1 MSPLQNLVTD
11 LLVTLA
17 YGVVGVVLMGIGY
30 GLVDVATPGKLHELI
45 WTERNRNAALL
56 LSSNLLGV
64 GTIVVAAIVASEDDF
79 VLGLVGAAA
88 YGIVGLVIMAAAFL
102 LLDAVTPGRL
112 GELLVDPEPHPAVW
126 VSAVVHL
133 ATGAIIAAA
142 IS

>member
-1 MSPLQNLVTD
+1 MQNLVTD

-17 YGVVGVVLMGIGY
+17 FGAVGVVLMGVGY
-30 GLVDVATPGKLHELI
+30 VLVDLTTPGKLHELI

-56 LSSNLLGV
+56 LASNLLGV
-64 GTIVVAAIVASEDDF
+64 GTIVVAAIVASDDDF
-79 VLGLVGAAA
+79 ALGLVGAAA

-142 IS
+142 IL

>member
-1 MSPLQNLVTD
+1 MQHLVTD

-17 YGVVGVVLMGIGY
+17 YGAVGVVLMAIGY
-30 GLVDVATPGKLHELI
+30 VLVDVATPGKLHELI

-64 GTIVVAAIVASEDDF
+64 GTIVVAAIVASADDF
-79 VLGLVGAAA
+79 TLGLVGAAA
-88 YGIVGLVIMAAAFL
+88 YGILGLVIMAAAFV
-102 LLDAVTPGRL
+102 LLDVATPGKL

-126 VSAVVHL
+126 VSATVHL

-142 IS
+142 II

>member
-1 MSPLQNLVTD
+1 MQTLVTD

-17 YGVVGVVLMGIGY
+17 YGVVGVVLMAVGY
-30 GLVDVATPGKLHELI
+30 ALVDIATPGKLHELI

-56 LSSNLLGV
+56 LASNLAGV
-64 GTIVVAAIVASEDDF
+64 GIIVVAAIAASADDF
-79 VLGLVGAAA
+79 VVGLVGASA
-88 YGIVGLVIMAAAFL
+88 YGLLGLVIMAAAFL
-102 LLDAVTPGRL
+102 LLDAATPGRL
-112 GELLVDPEPHPAVW
+112 GEILVDPEPHPAVW

>member
-1 MSPLQNLVTD
+1 MQTLVTD

-17 YGVVGVVLMGIGY
+17 YGVVGVALMAVGY
-30 GLVDVATPGKLHELI
+30 VLVDVATPGKLHELI

-56 LSSNLLGV
+56 LASNLAGV
-64 GTIVVAAIVASEDDF
+64 GIIVVAAIAASADDF
-79 VLGLVGAAA
+79 ALGLVGAAA
-88 YGIVGLVIMAAAFL
+88 YGILGLVIMAAAFL
-102 LLDAVTPGRL
+102 LLDMATPGKL
-112 GELLVDPEPHPAVW
+112 GEILVDPEPHPAVW